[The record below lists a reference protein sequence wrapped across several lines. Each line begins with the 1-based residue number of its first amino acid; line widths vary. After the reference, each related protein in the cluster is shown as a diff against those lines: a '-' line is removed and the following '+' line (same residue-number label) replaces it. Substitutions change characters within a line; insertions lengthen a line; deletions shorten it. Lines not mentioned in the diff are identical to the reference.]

1 MRSASLWSLAVGA
14 FMVAAVPQ
22 KTIIITIDGPA
33 PVMDN
38 MDRPLIKASA
48 SSTSKN
54 TLRASFILS
63 PVETGFPASQTGSA
77 TRSNSDTKTGLATR
91 SEYSK
96 TMETVTTDGISNDNI
111 ASVTA
116 SVAATSAAALLS
128 TTSILE
134 ATATKTAVLSSRTA
148 ASIRAKQAPATVAL
162 TNTRGLAVDNN
173 NDQNTSTV
181 VEDSA
186 SDSNRNNA
194 SQNSLPLHN
203 AHYDAMIK
211 AHGVL
216 MFIAWAVLCP
226 LGIIAARYYKKT
238 SRGEGSWK
246 CVHIGL
252 LVACMLL
259 TAIAFGLSVAAT
271 HEQHFSF
278 ANEGWHPVLGLAMLA
293 LLVLQL
299 AFGSA
304 SLLMTHP
311 LIRQAHHWIGRTLF
325 LLGLVTVPLG
335 ISLYARDVPVES
347 GVNSWIWITYQLWAL
362 LLFALFG
369 FCEGY
374 LRAYPVPARDGG
386 PGPTTTT
393 DPGLDADERG
403 MMQRGRDASAATLH
417 TQVDAKSVDTCF
429 KDAID
434 KDDTSGEFDS
444 IDRAETLDNV
454 ADVLAVRKLC
464 ESDVGFDLEGNRG
477 SVIRFCGSEFGTS
490 CVGGGDAA
498 VSAVNRS
505 QVYSWHG
512 YSDRQSVSGLT
523 AHARRF
529 DPIPNERQNYNA
541 DHVTQSFNLALSTN
555 VHPVKQQVDRDSY
568 SIVTTVLD
576 NYGDNESSMFEPCK
590 SELDKPQPGNA
601 ATIKTVTFD
610 DRVERIDIYDASS
623 NLRPSPVVTLNRSQ
637 KAA

>member
-1 MRSASLWSLAVGA
+1 MRSAALWSLAIGT
-14 FMVAAVPQ
+14 FLVAAVPQ

-38 MDRPLIKASA
+38 LDSVSIKASA
-48 SSTSKN
+48 SSASKS

-63 PVETGFPASQTGSA
+63 PVETGFPASETGITTNSDSATKSGSA
-77 TRSNSDTKTGLATR
+77 TRPA
-91 SEYSK
+91 YSK
-96 TMETVTTDGISNDNI
+96 TMESIAIDDESDDGT

-116 SVAATSAAALLS
+116 SGAATSSAILSS
-128 TTSILE
+128 TTSILDT
-134 ATATKTAVLSSRTA
+134 TATKTLALASRTTA
-148 ASIRAKQAPATVAL
+148 LTRAKQAPASVVL

-173 NDQNTSTV
+173 SDQNTSTII
-181 VEDSA
+181 EDSA
-186 SDSNRNNA
+186 SDSNKSNA
-194 SQNSLPLHN
+194 SQNSLQLHN

-211 AHGVL
+211 AHGIL

-226 LGIIAARYYKKT
+226 LGIISARYYKKT

-246 CVHIGL
+246 SVHIGL
-252 LVACMLL
+252 FVGCMLL

-271 HEQHFSF
+271 SEPHFSF
-278 ANEGWHPVLGLAMLA
+278 TNKGWHPVLGLAMMV

-299 AFGSA
+299 AFGSV
-304 SLLMTHP
+304 SLVISHSLF
-311 LIRQAHHWIGRTLF
+311 RQAHHWIGRTLF

-335 ISLYARDVPVES
+335 ISLYARDLPIES
-347 GVNSWIWITYQLWAL
+347 GVNSWIWITYQVWAV

-374 LRAYPVPARDGG
+374 MRAYPVPTRDDG
-386 PGPTTTT
+386 PGQTTTT
-393 DPGLDADERG
+393 DPGSDADERG
-403 MMQRGRDASAATLH
+403 IMPRGRDASAATLNAQLD
-417 TQVDAKSVDTCF
+417 TKSIDTCF
-429 KDAID
+429 KDAIE

-454 ADVLAVRKLC
+454 AEVLAVRKLC

-477 SVIRFCGSEFGTS
+477 SVIRCGGSEFGTS
-490 CVGGGDAA
+490 CVGGDAA
-498 VSAVNRS
+498 VSALNRS

-512 YSDRQSVSGLT
+512 YSDRQSASGLT

-529 DPIPNERQNYNA
+529 DPIPKERQNYNA
-541 DHVTQSFNLALSTN
+541 DDVTQSLNLALSTN
-555 VHPVKQQVDRDSY
+555 IYPVKQQVDRDSY

-576 NYGDNESSMFEPCK
+576 NYGDNESSLFEPCK
-590 SELDKPQPGNA
+590 SEQDKPN
-601 ATIKTVTFD
+601 IKTVTFD
-610 DRVERIDIYDASS
+610 NRVERIDIYDVSS
-623 NLRPSPVVTLNRSQ
+623 SLGPSPVVTLDRSQ

>member
-1 MRSASLWSLAVGA
+1 MRSASLWSLAIGA
-14 FMVAAVPQ
+14 FLAAAVPQ

-77 TRSNSDTKTGLATR
+77 TRSNSDTKTGSVTR
-91 SEYSK
+91 SENSK
-96 TMETVTTDGISNDNI
+96 AMETITTDGISNDNT
-111 ASVTA
+111 ASATA

-128 TTSILE
+128 TTSVLE
-134 ATATKTAVLSSRTA
+134 ATATKTAVLFSRTA
-148 ASIRAKQAPATVAL
+148 ASSRVKQAPATVVL

-194 SQNSLPLHN
+194 SQNSLQFHN

-216 MFIAWAVLCP
+216 MFIAWAVICP

-238 SRGEGSWK
+238 SRGEGSWN
-246 CVHIGL
+246 
-252 LVACMLL
+252 
-259 TAIAFGLSVAAT
+259 VAAT

-278 ANEGWHPVLGLAMLA
+278 ANKGWHPVLGLAMLV
-293 LLVLQL
+293 LLVLQV

-304 SLLMTHP
+304 SLAMTHP

-335 ISLYARDVPVES
+335 ISLYARELPVES

-374 LRAYPVPARDGG
+374 LRAYPVLTRDGG

-393 DPGLDADERG
+393 DHGLDADERG

-417 TQVDAKSVDTCF
+417 TQVDTKS
-429 KDAID
+429 
-434 KDDTSGEFDS
+434 DDTSGEFDS

-477 SVIRFCGSEFGTS
+477 SVIRCGGSEFGTS

-498 VSAVNRS
+498 VSA
-505 QVYSWHG
+505 
-512 YSDRQSVSGLT
+512 
-523 AHARRF
+523 
-529 DPIPNERQNYNA
+529 
-541 DHVTQSFNLALSTN
+541 
-555 VHPVKQQVDRDSY
+555 
-568 SIVTTVLD
+568 
-576 NYGDNESSMFEPCK
+576 
-590 SELDKPQPGNA
+590 
-601 ATIKTVTFD
+601 
-610 DRVERIDIYDASS
+610 
-623 NLRPSPVVTLNRSQ
+623 
-637 KAA
+637 